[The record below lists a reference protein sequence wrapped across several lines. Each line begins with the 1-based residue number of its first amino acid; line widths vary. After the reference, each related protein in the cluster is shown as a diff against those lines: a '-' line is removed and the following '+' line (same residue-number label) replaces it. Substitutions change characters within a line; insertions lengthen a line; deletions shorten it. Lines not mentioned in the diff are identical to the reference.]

1 MVLTASRWPGEN
13 RRNPCFRVPA
23 GGLDLRLGEEDA
35 GAEVR
40 GAYVSGAKICSQQVS
55 VAQVGTAQIGPD
67 QVGAAQAG
75 STKIRAPEPGFDEV
89 GTPAFRGRV
98 LY

>member
-1 MVLTASRWPGEN
+1 MRWPGEG
-13 RRNPCFRVPA
+13 RGNPCFRIA
-23 GGLDLRLGEEDA
+23 SGRLDLRLGEEDA

-75 STKIRAPEPGFDEV
+75 SKQIRAPEPGFDEV
-89 GTPAFRGRV
+89 GTPWRV
-98 LY
+98 VVLPRAPCR